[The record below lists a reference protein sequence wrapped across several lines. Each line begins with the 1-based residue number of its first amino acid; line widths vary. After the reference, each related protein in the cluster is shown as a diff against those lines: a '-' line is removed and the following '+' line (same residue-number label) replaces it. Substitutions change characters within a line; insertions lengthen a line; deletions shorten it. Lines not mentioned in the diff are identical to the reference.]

1 MAIVFIPYVLRK
13 YCDNK
18 SIVEINASNLGELI
32 ENLEKLYPG
41 TKAHIIE
48 DCAIKPGV
56 APVVNHPTTTK
67 GLLEKIDQ
75 DSEIHFINAVSG
87 GIS

>member
-48 DCAIKPGV
+48 DDAIKPGV
-56 APVVNHPTTTK
+56 AAVVNHTTTTK